1 MSELEW
7 DGRLDGDD
15 EYCHRPETTLIVL
28 ADTIAKK
35 HGLDPAL
42 VCALCEVESAW
53 MPWAARYES
62 GYKWLYIYEFDDEG
76 YPYINLSAGKRERG
90 QQYIKFLIQLGCSG
104 QTEVIHQKISWGL
117 MQIMG
122 ATARERGFRGW
133 LTELCDPQVN
143 LEWGCKHL
151 RWMLDHANDYGIEMI
166 GSSPGAFGQHTPP
179 AHTAYQ
185 SFDPNLVD
193 LAAAWNGGK
202 RRRSVCSKCAGR
214 GVLAVEGD
222 SILHCDECR
231 GTGKAYANQS
241 YVDRVVRAIV
251 NYE

>member
-15 EYCHRPETTLIVL
+15 EYCYRPETTLIVL

-151 RWMLDHANDYGIEMI
+151 RWMVDHNNAYGLPDFRIKPE
-166 GSSPGAFGQHTPP
+166 
-179 AHTAYQ
+179 
-185 SFDPNLVD
+185 D
-193 LAAAWNGGK
+193 LAAAWNGGT
-202 RRRSVCSKCAGR
+202 RV
-214 GVLAVEGD
+214 VVD
-222 SILHCDECR
+222 
-231 GTGKAYANQS
+231 GKYKNQS
-241 YVDRVVRAIV
+241 YVDRVVKAMV